1 MLIKQL
7 EKEIENNKLQAQQF
21 IANIVKTN
29 VNFNH
34 LDNDIISGNT
44 HNTIDD
50 LNADNNTIDDLNDK
64 HNTIDDLNDLNN
76 TIDDLNDDNND
87 NEK

>member
-44 HNTIDD
+44 Y
-50 LNADNNTIDDLNDK
+50 
-64 HNTIDDLNDLNN
+64 NTIDDLNDLNEDNN
-76 TIDDLNDDNND
+76 TIDELNKDNND
-87 NEK
+87 DEDNNDDDNEQ